1 MTNPALRQIRSLRY
15 SFLTDDKQERV
26 RGPPSKIIHRGK
38 LGAANHA
45 RNYFIELNNQGIS
58 TGNWIVSIWMA
69 NGKQYGA
76 PEPLFYQTDEALSF
90 AEWFQTLLRDT
101 SNVFLMEQVHIW
113 IPPQPFDTVL
123 NWKLVPLELLEPKIP

>member
-15 SFLTDDKQERV
+15 SFLTDDKQQRV
-26 RGPPSKIIHRGK
+26 RGPPSKIIRRGK

-45 RNYFIELNNQGIS
+45 RNYFIELHNQEIS
-58 TGNWIVSIWMA
+58 TENWIVSIWMA

-76 PEPLFYQTDEALSF
+76 PEPMFYFADDPKTF
-90 AEWFQTLLRDT
+90 AEWFQNLLRDT
-101 SNVFLMEQVHIW
+101 SNHLLMEQVHIW

>member
-1 MTNPALRQIRSLRY
+1 MKTKNIRSLGY
-15 SFLTDDKQERV
+15 SFLTDDKQKRV

-45 RNYFIELNNQGIS
+45 RNYFIDLNNQDIS
-58 TGNWIVSIWMA
+58 TENWIVSIWMA
-69 NGKQYGA
+69 DGKQYGVL
-76 PEPLFYQTDEALSF
+76 EPLFYQTDDPKTF

>member
-1 MTNPALRQIRSLRY
+1 MKTKNLRSLGY
-15 SFLTDDKQERV
+15 SFLTDDKQQRV

-45 RNYFIELNNQGIS
+45 RNYFIELNNQDIS
-58 TGNWIVSIWMA
+58 TENWIVSIWMA
-69 NGKQYGA
+69 DGKQYGVL
-76 PEPLFYQTDEALSF
+76 EPLFYQTDDPKTF